1 MSSEPVTPTQE
12 GVEERIRGILTTSFK
27 VDAAELK
34 PGVTFEELD
43 LDSLDLVE
51 LAMSVE
57 EQVGT
62 GIPDDQ
68 LEHVHTVEDAAAL
81 VVARMG
87 D

>member
-1 MSSEPVTPTQE
+1 MSTESVTLTQE
-12 GVEERIRGILTTSFK
+12 GVEERIRAILTTSFK
-27 VDAAELK
+27 VDPAELT
-34 PGVTFEELD
+34 PGATFEDLD

-68 LEHVHTVEDAAAL
+68 LEHVRTVEDAARL
-81 VVARMG
+81 VVARTG
-87 D
+87 A